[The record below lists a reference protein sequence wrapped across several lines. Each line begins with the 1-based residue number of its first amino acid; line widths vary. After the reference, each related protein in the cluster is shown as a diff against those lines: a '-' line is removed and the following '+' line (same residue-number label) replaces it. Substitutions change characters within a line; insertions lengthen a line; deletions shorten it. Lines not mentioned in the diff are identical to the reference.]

1 MANYTIKSGDT
12 LSNIAKQHGT
22 DWRTLYEANKDAIGA
37 NPNLIRPGLTL
48 TIPGTDAPAPAPTAP
63 ASGVAPVSGVLG
75 ASDADIAAIQALV
88 EASLA
93 NKYEPQRLAMQQAY
107 DQAAAEL
114 AAADAAAQ
122 QQYAA
127 SEAALQTQQ
136 ARDLEQL
143 LRSQERQQLAS
154 GWHSSAM
161 AQQHQAGQTDLSE
174 TYANLLAEMM
184 GQRDTTLQANA
195 QQRALMAKQL
205 GEQFAALTTQEQNAY
220 AQMLY
225 QMLYDQ
231 YAAQRD
237 LERQMQYA
245 QYTDKLRGSGGG
257 SGTSR
262 DSTMTYEELVGMLS
276 GGSDIPGVPAQDSPG
291 VPAQD
296 SPLKGAPLVK
306 PKVGLTDKEK
316 KALRSGAGLK

>member
-12 LSNIAKQHGT
+12 LSNIAKQYGT

-48 TIPGTDAPAPAPTAP
+48 TIPGTDSPAPAPVQAAPAPTAP

-237 LERQMQYA
+237 LDRQMQYA
-245 QYTDKLRGSGGG
+245 QYTDTLRGSGGG

-262 DSTMTYEELVGMLS
+262 DSTMTYEELVGMMS
-276 GGSDIPGVPAQDSPG
+276 GGSNIPRAPAQG
-291 VPAQD
+291 

-306 PKVGLTDKEK
+306 PTVGLTDKEK
-316 KALRSGAGLK
+316 KALRSGASLK

>member
-48 TIPGTDAPAPAPTAP
+48 TIPGTDSPAPAPVQAAPAPTAP

-75 ASDADIAAIQALV
+75 ASDADISAIQALV

-107 DQAAAEL
+107 DQAAAAL
-114 AAADAAAQ
+114 AAADASAQ

-127 SEAALQTQQ
+127 SEAAMQTQQ

-237 LERQMQYA
+237 LDRQMQYA
-245 QYTDKLRGSGGG
+245 QYTKSLSGGG
-257 SGTSR
+257 GRSPVPTSEPSVPVDQLYYPSGTTSATEDAAR
-262 DSTMTYEELVGMLS
+262 EL
-276 GGSDIPGVPAQDSPG
+276 GVPESQIRTAY
-291 VPAQD
+291 
-296 SPLKGAPLVK
+296 GASDLGSI
-306 PKVGLTDKEK
+306 PKTVRKMT
-316 KALRSGAGLK
+316 R